1 MANVKKYTRGQIG
14 GLTRH
19 FKRGQKE
26 DGSYFQFG
34 NQDIDTSKSHLNYNL
49 APQHD
54 GGQLSFINRRTSEV
68 QCLNR
73 ADVNVMCSWV
83 VTAPKDLTEG
93 EYDLFFREAYKFL
106 NDRYADGSDKN
117 VISAY
122 VHMDEISPHLHYAFV
137 PVVHDKKKGIDKVSA
152 KIAVDRLDLQKFHQ
166 DLERHMAEVFGREIG
181 ILNEVTKDGN
191 KSIDELKRGTAQA
204 EIAKLEAIKIQTAE
218 NVSELRSMALNAQ
231 TVVNDLEDKKR
242 AVEGQINAIQGQ
254 IKNAKTLTLD
264 ELTKIKPYSENKLAQ
279 KIGSPS
285 MLTVYKDDW
294 DSLLKTAIQRAEVDE
309 DTKQTQTENKRL
321 KKRVNG
327 LLSDKEKLEKDLGES
342 KKQAQTTMT
351 ERMEHATL
359 KSQLQRVPKAD
370 LDHFLAQYEPQRG
383 KQKTIDQSQGER

>member
-1 MANVKKYTRGQIG
+1 MENGEYIKFSNQEID
-14 GLTRH
+14 LTR
-19 FKRGQKE
+19 
-26 DGSYFQFG
+26 
-34 NQDIDTSKSHLNYNL
+34 THLNYNL
-49 APQHD
+49 APERNQRE
-54 GGQLSFINRRTSEV
+54 FIKARCESIQCMNRD
-68 QCLNR
+68 
-73 ADVNVMCSWV
+73 DVNVMCSWV
-83 VTAPKDLTEG
+83 VTVPKTVPSENHR
-93 EYDLFFREAYKFL
+93 LFFDEVYKFL
-106 NDRYADGSDKN
+106 SDRYGGEKN
-117 VISAY
+117 IVSAY
-122 VHMDEISPHLHYAFV
+122 VHVDETTPHMHFAFV
-137 PVVHDKKKGIDKVSA
+137 PVTIDKKKGIEKVSA
-152 KIAVDRLDLQKFHQ
+152 KEILDKRDLQKFYN
-166 DLERHMAEVFGREIG
+166 DLERRMAEVFGHEIG
-181 ILNEVTKDGN
+181 ILNEATKDGN

-204 EIAKLEAIKIQTAE
+204 EIAKLEALKTQTAE
-218 NVSELRSMALNAQ
+218 NVSELRSMALDAQ
-231 TVVNDLEDKKR
+231 SVVNDLEDKIK

-294 DSLLKTAIQRAEVDE
+294 ENLLKTAIQRAEVDE

-327 LLSDKEKLEKDLGES
+327 LLSDKEKLEKDLGEN
-342 KKQAQTTMT
+342 KKQAQITIT

-370 LDHFLAQYEPQRG
+370 LDNFLAQYKPQRG